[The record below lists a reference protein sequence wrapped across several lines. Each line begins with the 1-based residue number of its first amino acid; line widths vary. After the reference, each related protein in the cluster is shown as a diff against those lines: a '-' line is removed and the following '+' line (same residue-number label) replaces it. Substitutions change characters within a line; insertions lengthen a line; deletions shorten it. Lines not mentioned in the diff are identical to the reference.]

1 MASISSFSRFFSTD
15 SISMREFVFYFDL
28 FDTFDGDFS
37 GETGVFCL
45 YTFNSYRFSFCEASF
60 YD

>member
-1 MASISSFSRFFSTD
+1 MC
-15 SISMREFVFYFDL
+15 EFVFYFDL

-45 YTFNSYRFSFCEASF
+45 YTFNAYRFLFCEASF